1 MYSLHSA
8 LFLLLTSNWIGYL
21 RIYLKKQNNT
31 NSTID
36 ASSSS
41 LSSMMKGNTLLG
53 ETRRAQPPLKDSPLR
68 SLLRRRFTV
77 KCEIISL
84 RTGVLSYSSKTRS
97 HSVSLIIYSQ
107 RPKNLTER
115 RREIIVALA
124 PFVVVVVAIVAL
136 FISF

>member
-1 MYSLHSA
+1 
-8 LFLLLTSNWIGYL
+8 
-21 RIYLKKQNNT
+21 
-31 NSTID
+31 
-36 ASSSS
+36 
-41 LSSMMKGNTLLG
+41 LLG

-84 RTGVLSYSSKTRS
+84 RTGVLSYSSKTRL

-124 PFVVVVVAIVAL
+124 PFVVVVVVAIVEL